1 MLHRLSGC
9 GFGFDGTR
17 SVSEKSDHI
26 SKWSEKILETEYI
39 LKYIDKLEVRTE
51 LPSLGLAVFVVGSG
65 PSGSEVD
72 ASKGMV
78 VPSHIPSGQY
88 GGVALAFNQN
98 S

>member
-1 MLHRLSGC
+1 MVGKNIRDKL
-9 GFGFDGTR
+9 
-17 SVSEKSDHI
+17 
-26 SKWSEKILETEYI
+26 YI

-78 VPSHIPSGQY
+78 VPSHNPSGQY

>member
-1 MLHRLSGC
+1 MLHRLSGF

-26 SKWSEKILETEYI
+26 SQWSEKILETNYI

>member
-1 MLHRLSGC
+1 MVGKNIRDKL
-9 GFGFDGTR
+9 
-17 SVSEKSDHI
+17 
-26 SKWSEKILETEYI
+26 YI

-51 LPSLGLAVFVVGSG
+51 LPSLGVAVFVIGSG
-65 PSGSEVD
+65 PSESEVD